1 MKDEKVIINRDRL
14 EQLETF
20 ERNNEKI
27 MIEESS
33 IKSWVKQID
42 RVQYLG
48 RDEVILILEEK
59 INKANVKIIELN
71 NIIKSIE
78 YKKELIRSEFEKTTL
93 KERISFLNKNKL
105 KDWFIDKLE
114 KKDWFI
120 DELEKYVRSI
130 VEGEI
135 K

>member
-1 MKDEKVIINRDRL
+1 MKGEKVIIDRDRL

-27 MIEESS
+27 MIEKSS
-33 IKSWVKQID
+33 IESWVKQID

-71 NIIKSIE
+71 NIIKNIC
-78 YKKELIRSEFEKTTL
+78 YRKELIRSEFEKTTL

-114 KKDWFI
+114 K
-120 DELEKYVRSI
+120 YVYSI
-130 VEGEI
+130 IEGEI